1 MKSLLTQQKTLSGP
15 VFICYTSTMKK
26 GFLYILGIIM
36 TVAASSFLGL
46 SSAQLAAVAGF
57 SSIFF
62 GAIFFWQSR
71 LTFAFF
77 GISFLMAAGLTNVQQ
92 IVECA
97 GLDIVLF
104 LIGMMIVVGYLEEK
118 SFFEHLI
125 NRFIKLVGMDGKR
138 LVVLMLV
145 MAAVSAA
152 LIDEVTSILFMAAA
166 ILSIASRH
174 KLNPVPFLIMVV
186 FATNVGSSATVVG
199 NPIGVIIA
207 LRSGLTFVD
216 FLRWAAP
223 VSMIVLL
230 LTIALFFI
238 YYRKP
243 INQLHEA
250 LKTHKYEPRIFA
262 EPGSEKKFHR
272 GIMVSGILFACVV
285 AGLVLHAHVEKLL
298 GLEKNTMLLGTA
310 LIGGAAALFLSKDE
324 ARNIIEKKIDW
335 WTLCFFLF
343 LFASVGTLK
352 HQGITGVLA
361 QKIAVT
367 AGNNVPFLMGI
378 CVWSSGAL
386 TSVMDNVLAVST
398 FVPII
403 KDLGAMGIPTF
414 PLWWSIL
421 FGSTLLGNLTIIG
434 STANIVAVGVME
446 KRKLGTVGF
455 MEWLKVGAVIAIPQL
470 LLAHMLLLAQL
481 KYMPQ

>member
-1 MKSLLTQQKTLSGP
+1 MKNGL
-15 VFICYTSTMKK
+15 F
-26 GFLYILGIIM
+26 YILGIIL
-36 TVAASSFLGL
+36 TVAALSFLGFT
-46 SSAQLAAVAGF
+46 AKQLTAIAGF

-77 GISFLMAAGLTNVQQ
+77 GVAFLLAAGLTSTQHV
-92 IVECA
+92 VEFA

-104 LIGMMIVVGYLEEK
+104 LVGMMIVVSYLEEK
-118 SFFEHLI
+118 SFFEHFINKLI
-125 NRFIKLVGMDGKR
+125 GMVGSDGKR
-138 LVVLMLV
+138 LMVVLLAMSAL
-145 MAAVSAA
+145 SAA

-166 ILSIASRH
+166 VLTIASRH

-207 LRSGLTFVD
+207 LRSGLSFMD

-223 VSMIVLL
+223 ISIAVLL
-230 LTIALFFI
+230 MTMALFLI
-238 YYRKP
+238 YYAKP
-243 INQLHEA
+243 IRQLHEA
-250 LKTHKYEPRIFA
+250 LKTHKHEPRIFS
-262 EPGSEKKFHR
+262 EPGSKKKFQR
-272 GIMVSGILFACVV
+272 GIIISGILFACVV
-285 AGLVLHAHVEKLL
+285 LGLVLHVHVEKLL

-310 LIGGAAALFLSKDE
+310 LLGGAVALLLSRNE
-324 ARNIIEKKIDW
+324 ARNIVECKIDW

-352 HQGITGVLA
+352 YLGITGVLA
-361 QKIAVT
+361 ERIAAT
-367 AGNNVPFLMGI
+367 AGNNIPFLMGI
-378 CVWSSGAL
+378 CIWSSGIL
-386 TSVMDNVLAVST
+386 TAVMDNVLAVSI

-403 KDLGAMGIPTF
+403 KDMGAMGIPTF

-434 STANIVAVGVME
+434 STANIVAVGIME
-446 KRKLGTVGF
+446 KRKLGTVSF
-455 MEWLKVGAVIAIPQL
+455 VEWLKVGAAIAIPQL
-470 LLAHMLLLAQL
+470 LLAHILLLAQF
-481 KYMPQ
+481 KYMPK

>member
-1 MKSLLTQQKTLSGP
+1 MKNGL
-15 VFICYTSTMKK
+15 
-26 GFLYILGIIM
+26 LYILGIVV
-36 TVAASSFLGL
+36 TVAASSLLGL
-46 SSAQLAAVAGF
+46 TTTQLAAVAGF

-77 GISFLMAAGLTNVQQ
+77 GVAFLMATGLTNVQHV
-92 IVECA
+92 VEFA

-104 LIGMMIVVGYLEEK
+104 LIGMMIIVGYLEEK

-125 NRFIKLVGMDGKR
+125 NKLISLVGMDGRR
-138 LVVLMLV
+138 LVILLV
-145 MAAVSAA
+145 VMSAVSAA
-152 LIDEVTSILFMAAA
+152 LIDEVTSVLFMAAA
-166 ILSIASRH
+166 VLSIASRH

-186 FATNVGSSATVVG
+186 FATNIGSSATVVG

-223 VSMIVLL
+223 ISLAVLL
-230 LTIALFFI
+230 MTIVLFFI
-238 YYRKP
+238 YYAKP
-243 INQLHEA
+243 IRQLHEA
-250 LKTHKYEPRIFA
+250 LKTHKYEPRIFSEA
-262 EPGSEKKFHR
+262 GSEKKFHR

-285 AGLVLHAHVEKLL
+285 VGLVLHVHVEKLM

-310 LIGGAAALFLSKDE
+310 LLGGAVALFLSKDQ
-324 ARNIIEKKIDW
+324 ARNIIERKIDW

-352 HQGITGVLA
+352 YQGITGVLA

-403 KDLGAMGIPTF
+403 KDIGAMGIPTF

-434 STANIVAVGVME
+434 STANIVAIGVME
-446 KRKLGTVGF
+446 KRKLGTVSF
-455 MEWLKVGAVIAIPQL
+455 MEWLKVGAAIAIPEL

-481 KYMPQ
+481 KYMPK

>member
-1 MKSLLTQQKTLSGP
+1 
-15 VFICYTSTMKK
+15 MKK
-26 GFLYILGIIM
+26 GLLYILGIII
-36 TVAASSFLGL
+36 TVAASSLLGL
-46 SSAQLAAVAGF
+46 NAAQLASVAGF

-71 LTFAFF
+71 LTFAFL
-77 GISFLMAAGLTNVQQ
+77 GVALLLAAGLTNVQHV
-92 IVECA
+92 VEFA

-125 NRFIKLVGMDGKR
+125 NKLIDLVGMNGR
-138 LVVLMLV
+138 RLMLLLLL
-145 MAAVSAA
+145 MAALSAA
-152 LIDEVTSILFMAAA
+152 LVDEVTSILFMSAAV
-166 ILSIASRH
+166 LTIASRH

-199 NPIGVIIA
+199 NPVGVIIA

-223 VSMIVLL
+223 ISLCVLL
-230 LTIALFFI
+230 MTIGLFFI
-238 YYRKP
+238 YYAKSIR
-243 INQLHEA
+243 QLHEA
-250 LKTHKYEPRIFA
+250 LKTHKREPRIFS
-262 EPGSEKKFHR
+262 EPGSEKRFHR
-272 GIMVSGILFACVV
+272 GIMISGILFACVV
-285 AGLVLHAHVEKLL
+285 IGLVLHVHVEKLL

-310 LIGGAAALFLSKDE
+310 LLGGAAALFLSKDE
-324 ARNIIEKKIDW
+324 ARSIIERKIDW
-335 WTLCFFLF
+335 WTLCFFLL

-352 HQGITGVLA
+352 YQGITGVLA
-361 QKIAVT
+361 EKIAGA
-367 AGNNVPFLMGI
+367 AGHNVPLLMSICIWASGI
-378 CVWSSGAL
+378 L

-403 KDLGAMGIPTF
+403 KDIGAMGIPTF

-446 KRKLGTVGF
+446 RRKLGTVSF
-455 MEWLKVGAVIAIPQL
+455 VEWLKVGVVIAIPQL
-470 LLAHMLLLAQL
+470 ILAHILLMTQL
-481 KYMPQ
+481 KYMPK